1 MKIFVNYKDTL
12 VILHFKKVITLDVS
26 KLFYKKKDFSHQF

>member
-26 KLFYKKKDFSHQF
+26 KLFYKKQDFSQKF